1 MNAAP
6 KAHNPLSAER
16 QLLSFSLE
24 MSAAPDNLSAAE
36 AFSRYLR
43 GRFQP
48 ARLTQVEFAVS
59 HSNLFSGKQVFKA
72 DDSTLHFFF
81 AGPSPLVISLENCS
95 EQNPSPEEIALITQ
109 ILNCYH
115 HRAEVVAELKGLTY
129 TDDLTGLYNQR
140 YLELTL
146 DRELSLAKR
155 NNTQFS
161 VLFLDLDH
169 FKAVNDTHGHL
180 IGSRL
185 LFEVGQ
191 EIKKALRESDIT
203 FRYGGDEFVM
213 ILAHTDLEAALFVA
227 ERIRVQIEK
236 KRFLA
241 RDNMDIRLTASIGV
255 ASVPLHAVTKQQI
268 LKAADE
274 ALYGVK
280 KAVRNRVI
288 AATAK
293 PCYEP
298 VAKPGNEPVAKPN
311 SEEEEK

>member
-1 MNAAP
+1 MKEEAPALNPDRLLLELSMEFAA
-6 KAHNPLSAER
+6 AQENL
-16 QLLSFSLE
+16 
-24 MSAAPDNLSAAE
+24 AAVE
-36 AFSRYLR
+36 AFGRYLR
-43 GRFQP
+43 ARFCPQVQTQKDLASGEARDP
-48 ARLTQVEFAVS
+48 ARAP
-59 HSNLFSGKQVFKA
+59 FSAAGRDFSFVLQLSLPVIFSLGACAAAAPSA
-72 DDSTLHFFF
+72 DELRVMEQIQRTFRERME
-81 AGPSPLVISLENCS
+81 SL
-95 EQNPSPEEIALITQ
+95 
-109 ILNCYH
+109 
-115 HRAEVVAELKGLTY
+115 AELKGLTY

-140 YLELTL
+140 YLELIL

-155 NNTQFS
+155 NNTVFS

-191 EIKKALRESDIT
+191 EIKRALRESDIC
-203 FRYGGDEFVM
+203 FRYGGDEFVT
-213 ILAHTDLEAALFVA
+213 ILSHTGLEDAVLVA
-227 ERIRVQIEK
+227 ERVRVQIEK

-280 KAVRNRVI
+280 KAVRNSVI
-288 AATAK
+288 TASAVVK
-293 PCYEP
+293 
-298 VAKPGNEPVAKPN
+298 A
-311 SEEEEK
+311 